1 MAISLKTVTVQTSS
15 ALGGLRGIYPLNR
28 HHTLEGLYLL
38 KWKNM
43 MWVFSGNWPEKTCF
57 FKSCFD
63 SRMIRHCIVQASK
76 SVSYHVDISYKI
88 SSRFDTSLHFG
99 LAMKPFGVVFGG
111 LVGGLVPCLKNPSP
125 NIPQLDHEISILFRN
140 TCKTSTLYTRLQLY
154 SVKMF
159 EVTFVHPCQSK
170 QTNFK
175 KWWYVPGM
183 VSPSSLFSPHRA
195 IPARPGNSNF
205 DSYLWVKA
213 SEFDKKI
220 HKKST
225 QKNMWQVQTCD
236 VESGLEFC
244 LIWKFN
250 HAMFFYW
257 IDE

>member
-1 MAISLKTVTVQTSS
+1 MLTYHIKFQAGLIHPCI
-15 ALGGLRGIYPLNR
+15 LG
-28 HHTLEGLYLL
+28 
-38 KWKNM
+38 
-43 MWVFSGNWPEKTCF
+43 
-57 FKSCFD
+57 
-63 SRMIRHCIVQASK
+63 SRWSH
-76 SVSYHVDISYKI
+76 
-88 SSRFDTSLHFG
+88 
-99 LAMKPFGVVFGG
+99 LAWVFGG

-125 NIPQLDHEISILFRN
+125 NIPQLDHEISIQFRN

-220 HKKST
+220 HEKST